1 MEQAHSE
8 SAAHHYCKM
17 SLEMLSSIHG
27 SVGFLQTPVHEQL
40 FAQISQKQEDAT
52 TKLSRHCQRLGST
65 M

>member
-1 MEQAHSE
+1 MEQAQSE
-8 SAAHHYCKM
+8 SEAHHYCKM

-27 SVGFLQTPVHEQL
+27 SAVFLQTPAHEQL

-52 TKLSRHCQRLGST
+52 TKLSWHCQWLSSI